1 MLYAVTYGETILI
14 ERGYII
20 GALCLVLAVIIAFY
34 VLRSIGLY
42 RMAENSGVN
51 RAWIAFIP
59 FGWIFTAGKIIG
71 TAKIFGRPFK
81 NFALITFILFTVS
94 QGLTIID
101 FILSIVPLVGFYL
114 GGGQIVIGE
123 AVASSGLVSY
133 PLWSGVYT
141 VGEIVGTFNNGA
153 VIEYFKNPTFLRIYS
168 MAVSPIMYISE
179 LGSMFFM
186 ISLYSEICKKYC
198 PRRYFLLALVSF
210 FGGFAIVVFVLR
222 NKKAINYSDYIREQ
236 YAKMYGVNYTNPYGA
251 PNNESGASQSE
262 PRRAEPEPEEPFAEF
277 SKKNN
282 KDN

>member
-1 MLYAVTYGETILI
+1 MLYAITYGENVLI
-14 ERGYII
+14 ESGWII
-20 GALCLVLAVIIAFY
+20 GAVCAILAVIIAFY

-42 RMAENSGVN
+42 KMAENSGVK

-81 NFALITFILFTVS
+81 NFALITFVLFTVS
-94 QGLTIID
+94 QTLTIID
-101 FILSIVPLVGFYL
+101 FALSIVPLIGFYL

-123 AVASSGLVSY
+123 VVASSGLVSY

-141 VGEIVGTFNNGA
+141 VGEIFGQFKNGT
-153 VIEYFKNPTFLRIYS
+153 VIEYFKNPTFLNIYS

-186 ISLYSEICKKYC
+186 ITLYSEICKKYC

-222 NKKAINYSDYIREQ
+222 NRKAINYSDYIREQ
-236 YAKMYGVNYTNPYGA
+236 YAKMYGANYTNPYGT
-251 PNNESGASQSE
+251 PNTESGASQAQT
-262 PRRAEPEPEEPFAEF
+262 RNTEPEPEEPFAEF